1 MNIDF
6 KTLIPVAAAGLVTLH
21 LVSKYNSYI
30 CPWKIANNDTCKTK
44 SKDNK
49 IMPLD
54 NVNTENTENN
64 VHTENNANTENN
76 ESI

>member
-30 CPWKIANNDTCKTK
+30 CPWKIANNNTCETK
-44 SKDNK
+44 SKDDK
-49 IMPLD
+49 IIPLD
-54 NVNTENTENN
+54 NVNTENNVHTDNN
-64 VHTENNANTENN
+64 VHTENN